1 MGSWICSKHKIYVC
15 ICIKFTCIFFTRS
28 WLWVQFYTVIWPVV
42 VETAINPIGL
52 FGKYNYMDDFFSRSA
67 VVVVVFFLVAIF
79 PFTTQSNEERMKA
92 ALSVNSECNI
102 NIANMK
108 IRLKPTM
115 MGEQRALTCQHVL
128 LSFKYEVRRE
138 IHSISV
144 NRMFSK

>member
-1 MGSWICSKHKIYVC
+1 MFVFVLNLRAFFLLGHGFGFNFIRWYGQWLSKQQSTLLACLESI
-15 ICIKFTCIFFTRS
+15 I
-28 WLWVQFYTVIWPVV
+28 IW
-42 VETAINPIGL
+42 TI
-52 FGKYNYMDDFFSRSA
+52 FFSRLA
-67 VVVVVFFLVAIF
+67 VVVVFFLVAIF

-128 LSFKYEVRRE
+128 LSFKRSNMKFERE